1 MSSKEEKSFIK
12 QEKMFDERNMFI
24 NEKNICDLSLFMISK
39 FDNFLKTNLLK
50 DTDLKIHIKI
60 VNRATI
66 NAYAGFVGDD
76 YKVAQIL
83 ITQNMLIELYR
94 WALTFTVYSKK
105 FYQDSPQNI
114 DDLNNFDLYKDSD
127 FLFNDLPKF
136 DLNKLD
142 DFATIAVE
150 AMKDKQ
156 KHDLVD
162 ANLQVSKTMFWQWTL
177 VSVLSHEV
185 SHLLQ
190 KHMKILK
197 DMGYKSGQYYSEIS
211 TSTAFDNGQNLIPFR
226 QSMELLA
233 DINGMMIT
241 LNYMFHNK
249 QLTFNNVYML
259 LCGQACVFN
268 QFYYDGTYSEQLN
281 IFESTHPHPVIRM
294 KFFEYF
300 TYYVLEEIAF
310 KNYDRVIFLK
320 TCAYL
325 GTKSNLLVGLYWKW
339 RYLPDDIDGL
349 TSFLNL
355 SAEQG
360 QQSACE
366 YNIYIKKY
374 IFELCDLIEKEYLGD
389 STPLLFIKSR
399 MHDFFEKRNPS

>member
-1 MSSKEEKSFIK
+1 MSKEEKSFLK

-24 NEKNICDLSLFMISK
+24 DEKYICDFSLLMILK
-39 FDNFLKTNLLK
+39 FESFLKSDILK
-50 DTDLKIHIKI
+50 DINLKIQFEVI
-60 VNRATI
+60 NSSSI
-66 NAYAGFVGDD
+66 NAYAGFLGDD
-76 YKVAQIL
+76 YKVAKIR
-83 ITQNMLIELYR
+83 ITQNMLVEIYR
-94 WALTFTVYSKK
+94 WAFTFVTYSKK

-114 DDLNNFDLYKDSD
+114 DDLNNFYLYKDSD

-142 DFATIAVE
+142 DFATIAVQALE
-150 AMKDKQ
+150 NGQ
-156 KHDLVD
+156 KHDLID
-162 ANLQVSKTMFWQWTL
+162 ANVQVSKIMFWQWTL

-197 DMGYKSGQYYSEIS
+197 DMGYKSSQYYSEIS
-211 TSTAFDNGQNLIPFR
+211 TPTAFDNSQNLIPFR

-233 DINGMMIT
+233 DIQGMMIT
-241 LNYMFHNK
+241 LKYMFHNE
-249 QLTFNNVYML
+249 QLTFHNVYVL
-259 LCGQACVFN
+259 LCGQACLFN
-268 QFYYDGTYSEQLN
+268 QFYYDGTYSEHLN

-294 KFFEYF
+294 KFFEHF

-310 KNYDRVIFLK
+310 KKYDRDIFLK

-339 RYLPDDIDGL
+339 RYLSDDNDEL

-355 SAEQG
+355 IAEQG
-360 QQSACE
+360 EQNTYE
-366 YNIYIKKY
+366 YNIYIQKY
-374 IFELCDLIEKEYLGD
+374 IFELCNLIEKEYLGD
-389 STPLLFIKSR
+389 ATPLLFIKSR
-399 MHDFFEKRNPS
+399 MQHFLKKENPL

>member
-1 MSSKEEKSFIK
+1 MSSKEEKSYIK

-24 NEKNICDLSLFMISK
+24 DEKNICDLSSLMILK
-39 FDNFLKTNLLK
+39 FEHFLKSDLFK
-50 DTDLKIHIKI
+50 DIDLKIHFEVIDSPY
-60 VNRATI
+60 I
-66 NAYAGFVGDD
+66 NAYAGFLDDD
-76 YKVAQIL
+76 YKVAKIR
-83 ITQNMLIELYR
+83 ITQNMLVEIYR
-94 WALTFTVYSKK
+94 WAFTFVTYSKK

-114 DDLNNFDLYKDSD
+114 DDLNNFYLYKDSD

-142 DFATIAVE
+142 EFATIAVQTL
-150 AMKDKQ
+150 KDSQ
-156 KHDLVD
+156 KHDLID
-162 ANLQVSKTMFWQWTL
+162 ANVQVSKTMFWQWTL

-211 TSTAFDNGQNLIPFR
+211 SSKAFDNSQALIPFR

-233 DINGMMIT
+233 DIQGMMIT
-241 LNYMFHNK
+241 LKYMLHNN
-249 QLTFNNVYML
+249 QLIFENIYLL
-259 LCGQACVFN
+259 LCGQCCLFN

-310 KNYDRVIFLK
+310 KNYDRDIFLK
-320 TCAYL
+320 TCVYL
-325 GTKSNLLVGLYWKW
+325 GTKSNFLVGLYWKW
-339 RYLPDDIDGL
+339 RYLQDDNDGL

-355 SAEQG
+355 SAKQG
-360 QQSACE
+360 EQSAYE
-366 YNIYIKKY
+366 YNIYIKDY

-389 STPLLFIKSR
+389 ATPSLFIKSR
-399 MHDFFEKRNPS
+399 MIDFFEKRNPS